1 MPKQIEAL
9 FLALRS
15 TFTIFVKNLLPIR
28 NMDKVTYNG
37 LTFEPYLTRDDIARE
52 VKRIAGEIKQSY
64 ADDNPLFL
72 CVLNGA
78 AIFAVDLFRECG
90 IPQSE
95 ITFIRFKSYEG
106 TSTTGTAKQVLGLNE
121 SIEGRTVI
129 VVEDIVDTGVT
140 AKELLKVLREKNPR
154 EVKLASLL
162 FKPDSLQTGVKPDY
176 IGFSIPPKFIIGY
189 GLDID
194 GKARNLR
201 DIFVLSEQ
209 Q

>member
-1 MPKQIEAL
+1 
-9 FLALRS
+9 
-15 TFTIFVKNLLPIR
+15 
-28 NMDKVTYNG
+28 MDKVTYNG
-37 LTFEPYLTRDDIARE
+37 LTFEPYLTRDEIALQ
-52 VKRIAGEIKQSY
+52 VKRVAEEIRRDHGN
-64 ADDNPLFL
+64 ANPMFL
-72 CVLNGA
+72 CVLKGA

-90 IPQSE
+90 IKDSE
-95 ITFIRFKSYEG
+95 ITFIRFKSYSG
-106 TSTTGTAKQVLGLNE
+106 TSTTGAAKQIMGLDE
-121 SIEGRTVI
+121 EIEGRTVI